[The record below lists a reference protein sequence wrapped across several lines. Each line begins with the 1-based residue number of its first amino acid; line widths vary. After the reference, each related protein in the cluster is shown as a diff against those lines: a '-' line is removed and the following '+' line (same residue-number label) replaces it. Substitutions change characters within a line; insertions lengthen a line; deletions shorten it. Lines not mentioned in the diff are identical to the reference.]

1 MKDDTVLIVMPE
13 IGRNLNA
20 NSIIDQNGRAALD
33 HTNGDPMARDVFCMV
48 IGPDGVVNQDSLNT
62 DLGATVD
69 VVPTIADILDSVK
82 ILMLAFRATYYK
94 VHFRES

>member
-1 MKDDTVLIVMPE
+1 MPWLTFGIPFKVRRNERRYCLNRYAE

-48 IGPDGVVNQDSLNT
+48 GPDGVVNQDS
-62 DLGATVD
+62 
-69 VVPTIADILDSVK
+69 
-82 ILMLAFRATYYK
+82 
-94 VHFRES
+94 